1 MLYSIREYEVFMLD
15 LKAIYE
21 VVIYTVGDTK
31 AGSKMGKLQVR
42 NTNDGSLLNCIMW
55 EETISRLDEKMFRT
69 GNKLQ
74 FLQGTYN
81 EKYNNCLISDVK
93 LVEEAKFGLSQE
105 EMQLLFNQI
114 CERVTKFE
122 NEKLKNFVS
131 DLLVKYED
139 KLKITPAARLMHHN
153 YLGGLLEHTFE
164 CVQIA
169 DKVVDMFP
177 SKLNRDEVIAASILH
192 DFGKML
198 EYKIN
203 VDSGLIEYEENFYE
217 TWISHSQWGFTV
229 CMTAGFP
236 RIAKMIA
243 AHHGRADWGSLIDLN
258 QKDLE
263 PYVYV
268 LHHID
273 DLSAKFGKVAVSD
286 L

>member
-1 MLYSIREYEVFMLD
+1 MLD

-122 NEKLKNFVS
+122 DEKLKNFVS

-177 SKLNRDEVIAASILH
+177 LKLNRDEVIAASILH

-203 VDSGLIEYEENFYE
+203 VDSGLIEYEENFYG
-217 TWISHSQWGFTV
+217 TWISHSQWGFTI